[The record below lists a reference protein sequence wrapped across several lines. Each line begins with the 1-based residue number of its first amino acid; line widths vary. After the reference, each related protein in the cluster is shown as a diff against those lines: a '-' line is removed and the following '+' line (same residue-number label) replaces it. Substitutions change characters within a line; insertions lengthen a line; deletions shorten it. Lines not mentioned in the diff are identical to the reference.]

1 VVSFLHPES
10 IISAMTATL
19 NFVILIV
26 RNDRRAA
33 CLAQAA
39 HLILERIPMTQAVR
53 VLVVDDQ
60 PRARQSLKALLAT
73 WPIIGTIREAATGKE
88 ALALVEES
96 PPDLALIDVRM
107 PEMDGLEATRRIKA
121 KWPQVKIIVLSVYT
135 EHAAGARAAGADAFV
150 CKCEPPEALLN
161 ALEQA
166 VSLSAL
172 RSRR

>member
-1 VVSFLHPES
+1 
-10 IISAMTATL
+10 
-19 NFVILIV
+19 
-26 RNDRRAA
+26 
-33 CLAQAA
+33 
-39 HLILERIPMTQAVR
+39 MTQGVR

-73 WPIIGTIREAATGKE
+73 WPIIETIREAANGKE

-96 PPDLALIDVRM
+96 PPDLALIDIRM

-135 EHAAGARAAGADAFV
+135 EHAAEALAAGADAFV

-166 VSLSAL
+166 VKES
-172 RSRR
+172 